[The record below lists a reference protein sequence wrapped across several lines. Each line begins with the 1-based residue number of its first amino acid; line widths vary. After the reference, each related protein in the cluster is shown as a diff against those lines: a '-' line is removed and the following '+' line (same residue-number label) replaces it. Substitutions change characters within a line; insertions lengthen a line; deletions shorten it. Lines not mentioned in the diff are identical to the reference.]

1 MTPTAISLLLILT
14 LGLALT
20 TVAVLQDNRH
30 YHQQMLGAVDH
41 SSRPRRLSFD
51 RLDRVLRKTGWG
63 SRFSASLA
71 GAGLGGVSPVL
82 FALQVLFGALAIGI
96 ILQPLAGTIGSV
108 VIALALLLAV
118 KQWIERRRRARV
130 EKFILQLPELA
141 RLLAN
146 GASAGLGMQRSIA
159 LASTEMNEPSATE
172 LRHVKSEM
180 DFGLP
185 LATALENL
193 SSRLPS
199 RELRVLI
206 QTLIIQ
212 SRAGGALV
220 SALSNIAETLD
231 DRKQLSRDVKS
242 TMMGASFSGYA
253 VIMIGLAS
261 ILLMNL
267 VSPGAIDTLVGTL
280 IGQIVLIAS
289 GSLFLIGFLLIRRLT
304 DLDT

>member
-1 MTPTAISLLLILT
+1 VTPSLISLLLIMT
-14 LGLALT
+14 LGLAVIT
-20 TVAVLQDNRH
+20 FAVLQDNRH
-30 YHQQMLGAVDH
+30 YRQQMLGAADH
-41 SSRPRRLSFD
+41 NARLRKISFD
-51 RLDRVLRKTGWG
+51 RLDRALRKTGWG
-63 SRFSASLA
+63 ERFSSSLA
-71 GAGLGGVSPVL
+71 GAGLGGISPVL
-82 FALQVLFGALAIGI
+82 FALQVFSGALIVGI
-96 ILQPLAGTIGSV
+96 VLQPLAGTIGSV
-108 VIALALLLAV
+108 VIAIALLGVV

-130 EKFILQLPELA
+130 ERFILQLPELA

-146 GASAGLGMQRSIA
+146 GASAGLGIQRSIA

-172 LRHVKSEM
+172 LRIVKSEVE
-180 DFGLP
+180 FGLP

-193 SSRLPS
+193 SLRLPS

-231 DRKQLSRDVKS
+231 DRKQLTRDVKS

-261 ILLMNL
+261 ILLMNV

-280 IGQIVLIAS
+280 IGQIVLIVA
-289 GSLFLIGFLLIRRLT
+289 GSMFLVGFFLIRRLT